1 MPTTDSFIHLHVHSA
16 YSLAEGAIPVE
27 DLVGLCQENKMPAV
41 AVKDTGN
48 LFGAL
53 EFAMT
58 AAKGGLQPIIGCQIR
73 LGLEGH
79 ELVLLAQSEE
89 GYRNLCKL
97 VSRSFLDNDPAQQPH
112 TDWKQLEEC
121 AAGVICLT

>member
-1 MPTTDSFIHLHVHSA
+1 MSQQTGFIHLHTHSA
-16 YSLAEGAIPVE
+16 YSLAEGAIGVT
-27 DLVGLCQENKMPAV
+27 DLVGLCQDNKMPAL
-41 AVKDTGN
+41 AVTDTSN

-53 EFAMT
+53 EFAMA
-58 AAKGGLQPIIGCQIR
+58 AAKGGVQPIIGCQVR
-73 LGLEGH
+73 MGLEGH
-79 ELVLLAQSEE
+79 QLILLAQSEE

-97 VSRSFLDNDPAQQPH
+97 VSRSFLDSEPAQQPH